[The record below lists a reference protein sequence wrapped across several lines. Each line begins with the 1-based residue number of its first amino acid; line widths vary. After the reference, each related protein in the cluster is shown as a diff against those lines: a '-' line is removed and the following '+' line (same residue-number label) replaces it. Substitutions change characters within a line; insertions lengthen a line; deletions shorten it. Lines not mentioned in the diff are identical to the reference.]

1 MCNNSKLQWWKFR
14 YKYSTR
20 DSVLSEYNLDRQ
32 MFRRKV
38 DSMEN
43 NLICVVGCLIHP
55 LQVPD
60 DNDIE
65 APVHAGYFRFST
77 QVNLTEVN
85 ETIGVKN
92 MEFSH
97 SQDMSTHVVDF
108 QEYCAKNEVVLRN
121 R

>member
-43 NLICVVGCLIHP
+43 NLIGVVGCLIHP

-85 ETIGVKN
+85 ETIGI
-92 MEFSH
+92 
-97 SQDMSTHVVDF
+97 
-108 QEYCAKNEVVLRN
+108 
-121 R
+121 